1 MPIRLL
7 VLGAKLDAII
17 HHKIALSII
26 IIIIIITM
34 QYRVLSI
41 FIMHNRALSV
51 LHFAM
56 VMTRKSS
63 FDSSS
68 SLVDF
73 KATADTLLKEA
84 GILRTETKAGWCLKE
99 GLIHV
104 LSAENG
110 KMLPLIQKHGAPKM
124 YDSLKQHTP
133 PPANEQQLRERPS
146 DCFQSLCR
154 IIAGQ
159 QLAGASALAMWNRL
173 LTVTDNNLTPELIL
187 KLEEQGLEDHLRKP
201 VGLSNAKARS
211 IVALAQAFQN
221 KELSEDFLTSAPEAE
236 IRESLLL
243 IKGIGPWSC
252 DMFLMFVIEH
262 ADVFPVGDL
271 GVRSGMAKYF
281 SLKGTGKG
289 GNLCQ
294 KKDLDKMQKAM
305 AAFEPYRSL
314 ASYYMWKVADTK
326 DFYDGSGNSSPKPT
340 DPAVSM
346 PVKRKGKK
354 VKKFKTN

>member
-1 MPIRLL
+1 MLL
-7 VLGAKLDAII
+7 
-17 HHKIALSII
+17 
-26 IIIIIITM
+26 
-34 QYRVLSI
+34 
-41 FIMHNRALSV
+41 MHNRALSV

-56 VMTRKSS
+56 VLTRKRS
-63 FDSSS
+63 FDSSSS

-110 KMLPLIQKHGAPKM
+110 KMLPLIQKHGAPMM
-124 YDSLKQHTP
+124 YDSLKQHCRHTP
-133 PPANEQQLRERPS
+133 PPANEQQLMERPR

-159 QLAGASALAMWNRL
+159 QLAGAAALAMWNRL
-173 LTVTDNNLTPELIL
+173 LTVTDNNLTPETIL

-211 IVALAQAFQN
+211 IVALAQAFHDE
-221 KELSEDFLTSAPEAE
+221 ELSEDFLTCALEAE
-236 IRESLLL
+236 VRESLLL

-252 DMFLMFVIEH
+252 DMFIMYVLEH
-262 ADVFPVGDL
+262 ADVLPVGDL
-271 GVRSGMAKYF
+271 GVRSGMTKYF

-289 GNLCQ
+289 GYLCQ

-305 AAFEPYRSL
+305 APFEPYRSL

-326 DFYDGSGNSSPKPT
+326 DFYNSSGNSSPKPT

-346 PVKRKGKK
+346 PAKRKGQE
-354 VKKFKTN
+354 VKKSRTDG

>member
-1 MPIRLL
+1 MPLPSQNRTFYYYY
-7 VLGAKLDAII
+7 
-17 HHKIALSII
+17 II
-26 IIIIIITM
+26 IM
-34 QYRVLSI
+34 R
-41 FIMHNRALSV
+41 NRALSV
-51 LHFAM
+51 LNFGM

-110 KMLPLIQKHGAPKM
+110 KMLPLIQKHGAPMM

-133 PPANEQQLRERPS
+133 PSNQQLMETPS

-173 LTVTDNNLTPELIL
+173 LTVTDNNLTPETIL

-211 IVALAQAFQN
+211 IVALAQAFHDE
-221 KELSEDFLTSAPEAE
+221 ELSEDFLTCALEAE
-236 IRESLLL
+236 VRESLLL

-252 DMFLMFVIEH
+252 DMFIMYVLEH
-262 ADVFPVGDL
+262 ADVLPVGDL
-271 GVRSGMAKYF
+271 GVRSGMTKYF

-289 GNLCQ
+289 GYLCQ

-305 AAFEPYRSL
+305 APFEPYRSL

-326 DFYDGSGNSSPKPT
+326 DFYNSSGNSSPKPT

-346 PVKRKGKK
+346 PAKRKGQE
-354 VKKFKTN
+354 VKKSRTDG